1 MVLAGILASFPLT
14 SMGYYVLEL
23 RGGSHIYATDLP
35 IRKGRLTL
43 FHRYPDGVYMSL
55 SSSEVVKIETATEP
69 PPAKAADKFAP
80 GELRYVGGDLHG
92 PGSDRPPAE
101 HLAPGSEA
109 PAYSDNGYAGYY
121 GDYYYGGGG
130 GYSPP
135 RPVPHPPAGGSN
147 IGPNGF
153 PIIAPPGSPGSVPP
167 PIGANGFPI
176 IAPQPPVAAPRK
188 Q

>member
-1 MVLAGILASFPLT
+1 MVLVGILASLPLT
-14 SMGYYVLEL
+14 SLGYYVLEL

-35 IRKGRLTL
+35 IRRGRLTL
-43 FHRYPDGVYMSL
+43 FHRFPDGVYMSL
-55 SSSEVVKIETATEP
+55 SSAEVVKVEAAKEP
-69 PPAKAADKFAP
+69 PPVKAAEKLAP

-92 PGSDRPPAE
+92 PGADRPPAE
-101 HLAPGSEA
+101 HPAGSEA
-109 PAYSDNGYAGYY
+109 PAYSDNGYAGY
-121 GDYYYGGGG
+121 GDSYWGG
-130 GYSPP
+130 GYVPPP
-135 RPVPHPPAGGSN
+135 RPVPHPPAGGPN

-176 IAPQPPVAAPRK
+176 LAPQPPVAAPRK